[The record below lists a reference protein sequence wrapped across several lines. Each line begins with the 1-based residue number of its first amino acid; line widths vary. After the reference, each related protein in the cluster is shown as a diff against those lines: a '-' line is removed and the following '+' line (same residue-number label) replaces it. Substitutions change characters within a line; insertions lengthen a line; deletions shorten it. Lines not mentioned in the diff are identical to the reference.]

1 MKLNKTTI
9 PILIVFLAV
18 IGYLATGIFST
29 ESGEHVLIER
39 FGKVQTTVTNPGIH
53 FKFPYPIERSIRAK
67 VSKVQKVTIAELSGS
82 SLEGFTG
89 DENLLLLK
97 AMVNFNIKNLENYY
111 YSVKD
116 VKTLLK
122 DVAHSAMTL
131 HLGKMAVDDI
141 MTSGKATL
149 RANLKKHIQEELD
162 QVKAGINIVTVELK
176 DIAPPKDVSKA
187 FKEVSDAKEKKQRIV
202 NNAEGYYNST
212 IPKSRGKNKKII
224 HEAQAQASEIVD
236 RATGEAQA
244 FAELL
249 QEYKRTPKIVKQQQY
264 YSMLKTIKKSSKIS
278 VDAGTKN
285 NTYYIKKKR
294 PAK

>member
-1 MKLNKTTI
+1 MKLTKTTV
-9 PILIVFLAV
+9 PVLIVFIAT

-39 FGKVQTTVTNPGIH
+39 LGKVQTTVTNPGIH

-97 AMVNFNIKNLENYY
+97 AMVNFNIKNLEHYY

-122 DVAHSAMTL
+122 DVSHSAMTL

-149 RANLKKHIQEELD
+149 RANLKKHIQLELD
-162 QVKAGINIVTVELK
+162 HIKAGINIVSVELK

-212 IPKSRGKNKKII
+212 LPKSRGKNKKII

-244 FAELL
+244 FTELL
-249 QEYKRTPKIVKQQQY
+249 AEYKRAPKIVKQQQY
-264 YSMLKTIKKSSKIS
+264 YSMLKTIKKSAKMS
-278 VDAGTKN
+278 VDAGTEN
-285 NTYYIKKKR
+285 NTYYIEKKK